1 MGKNSSNS
9 SKGVLGNTKPKPL
22 QQSPSIRW
30 CFTKNDIPQNEE
42 EAIKFYSSY
51 SSKIK
56 QYCKYI
62 SYQLEKGEEGGLFHL
77 QGYFELIKKS
87 RLTEIKKIID
97 ATAHFEP
104 SKGTRE
110 QNNAYTGK
118 NDTKIAGPFIYDKS
132 KEPKYTAEE
141 LGLIDAS
148 NLYKWQT
155 DAINIASSKP
165 DRRTIYWFYET
176 EGNAGKSELARHLL
190 YYHKFGLID
199 GKKKDIMC
207 SILGEDGNK
216 EIMKGY
222 LFNFSR
228 DKEGKVSYDSMESIK
243 DGLIFSSKYKSTGG
257 IIPPVH
263 IFVLANWKPD
273 IIKMSLDRWKIYNI
287 KDKQLEE
294 LIIPH
299 KKDEEL
305 ENYNITFD

>member
-9 SKGVLGNTKPKPL
+9 SKGVLGNTEPKPT

-51 SSKIK
+51 SSNII
-56 QYCKYI
+56 QHLKYL
-62 SYQLEKGEEGGLFHL
+62 SFQLEKGKKDGLYHL
-77 QGYFELIKKS
+77 QGYFELEKKQ
-87 RLTEIKKIID
+87 RLTAIKEIID

-104 SKGTRE
+104 AKGSKK

-118 NDTKIAGPFIYDKS
+118 DETKIAGPFIYDKS
-132 KEPKYTAEE
+132 KEPQYTAEE
-141 LGLIDAS
+141 LELIAPEH
-148 NLYKWQT
+148 LYKWQQE
-155 DAINIASSKP
+155 AIKIASSKP
-165 DRRTIYWFYET
+165 DRRTIHWFFE
-176 EGNAGKSELARHLL
+176 EDGDVGKSELVRHLL

-207 SILGEDGNK
+207 SIVGDDGK
-216 EIMKGY
+216 KPIMKGY
-222 LFNFSR
+222 VFNFSR

-263 IFVLANWKPD
+263 IFHLSKLIFFISGSQLA
-273 IIKMSLDRWKIYNI
+273 ITNI
-287 KDKQLEE
+287 WTGG
-294 LIIPH
+294 IIPPV
-299 KKDEEL
+299 D
-305 ENYNITFD
+305 